1 MFKSRSCPTYS
12 IYVKYT
18 IMINLTPFEEIISS
32 LKDSG
37 NYRVFNDILRER
49 GEFPKS
55 IWYGPYNIKNIVNW
69 CSNDYLGMG
78 QHKVVIDAMHTA
90 LDQTGSGS
98 GGTRNISGTSHYHV
112 ALEHELAG
120 LHSKPGGLLFTSAY
134 VANEWTLI
142 ALSKIIPDIVF
153 LSDSNNHA
161 SIIAGIKNSGA
172 DKVIW
177 QHNDM
182 SDLEEKLR
190 EHRSQGRTLCI
201 VFESV
206 YSMDGDHSP
215 ISSVCDLAEQY
226 GAMTYIDEVH
236 AVGLYG
242 ETGAGYCEAV
252 KEDRV
257 DIINGTLG
265 KAFGVQGGYI
275 VGDKVV
281 IDAIRSVASGFI
293 FTTSMSPVIC
303 AGALAS
309 IKYLKDHNE
318 LRDQHQERAKKLKSM
333 LADVN
338 IEVLPEATTHIV
350 PVMIRDPKKC
360 KQMSDM
366 LLDDYNIYIQ
376 PINYPT
382 VARGTE
388 RLRIAPTPLHTDAMM
403 HDLVEALRKTFK
415 RINEGCK

>member
-1 MFKSRSCPTYS
+1 MLNSS
-12 IYVKYT
+12 
-18 IMINLTPFEEIISS
+18 MIDKMPFQTVIDNLKQE
-32 LKDSG
+32 G

-49 GEFPKS
+49 GDFPRS
-55 IWYGPYNIKNIVNW
+55 IWYGPYAIKNIVNW

-78 QHKVVIDAMHTA
+78 QNKIVIDAMHTA

-98 GGTRNISGTSHYHV
+98 GGTRNIGGTSHYHV
-112 ALEHELAG
+112 ALEGELAS
-120 LHSKPGGLLFTSAY
+120 LHSKGGALLYSSAY

-142 ALSKIIPDIVF
+142 ALSRIIPDIVF
-153 LSDSNNHA
+153 LSDSKNHA
-161 SIIAGIKNSGA
+161 SLIQGIRHSGA
-172 DKVIW
+172 DKIIW

-190 EHRSQGRTLCI
+190 QVSARGQTPCI

-206 YSMDGDHSP
+206 YSMDGDVSP
-215 ISSVCDLAEQY
+215 ISRVCDLAEAY
-226 GAMTYIDEVH
+226 GAITYIDEVH

-242 ETGAGYCEAV
+242 NTGAGYCELLGL
-252 KEDRV
+252 EDRI

-265 KAFGVQGGYI
+265 KAYGVQGGYI
-275 VGDKVV
+275 AADRTV
-281 IDAIRSVASGFI
+281 IDAVRSVASGFI
-293 FTTSMSPVIC
+293 FTTSTSPVLC

-318 LRDQHQERAKKLKSM
+318 LRVAHQERAATLTRM
-333 LADVN
+333 LATAGL
-338 IEVLPEATTHIV
+338 EVHESACTHIV
-350 PVMIRDPKKC
+350 PVMVRDAVVC

-366 LLDDYNIYIQ
+366 LLNDYGIYIQ

-382 VARGTE
+382 VAQGEE

-403 HDLVEALRKTFK
+403 SDLVEALRKTFK
-415 RINEGCK
+415 RCKEGK

>member
-1 MFKSRSCPTYS
+1 MLNT
-12 IYVKYT
+12 VT
-18 IMINLTPFEEIISS
+18 MINLKPFQDIIST
-32 LKDSG
+32 LVQEG
-37 NYRVFNDILRER
+37 NYRVFNDIVRQR

-112 ALEHELAG
+112 ALESELAK

-142 ALSKIIPDIVF
+142 ALSKIIPNIVF
-153 LSDSNNHA
+153 LSDSKNHA
-161 SIIAGIKNSGA
+161 SLIEGIRHSGA
-172 DKVIW
+172 DKKIW

-190 EHRSQGRTLCI
+190 ENRDQNRTSCI

-206 YSMDGDHSP
+206 YSMDGDISP
-215 ISSVCDLAEQY
+215 ISSVCDLAEKY
-226 GAMTYIDEVH
+226 DAMTYIDEVH

-242 ETGAGYCEAV
+242 KTGAGYLETLG
-252 KEDRV
+252 ETRV

-275 VGDKVV
+275 TGDTVV

-309 IKYLKDHNE
+309 IKYLSDHGE
-318 LRDQHQERAKKLKSM
+318 LRDQQQLQVKKLKYK
-333 LADVN
+333 LKRVG
-338 IEVLPEATTHIV
+338 IEVLEDACTHII
-350 PVMIRDPKKC
+350 PVMVRDSKRC
-360 KQMSDM
+360 KAMSDE
-366 LLDDYNIYIQ
+366 LLSEHGIYIQ

-382 VARGTE
+382 VPKGTE
-388 RLRIAPTPLHTDAMM
+388 RLRIAPTPFHTDAMISE
-403 HDLVEALRKTFK
+403 LVLALVDVFK
-415 RINEGCK
+415 KYPI

>member
-1 MFKSRSCPTYS
+1 
-12 IYVKYT
+12 
-18 IMINLTPFEEIISS
+18 MIDLTPFEKTIQE
-32 LKDSG
+32 LKADG
-37 NYRVFNDILRER
+37 RYRVFNDIIRER
-49 GEFPKS
+49 GDFPVA
-55 IWYGPYNIKNIVNW
+55 IWYGPYNIKNITNW

-98 GGTRNISGTSHYHV
+98 GGTRNIGGTSHYHV
-112 ALEHELAG
+112 ALENELAR
-120 LHSKPGGLLFTSAY
+120 LHSRGASLLYTSAY

-142 ALSKIIPDIVF
+142 ALSKIITNICF
-153 LSDSNNHA
+153 LSDSKNHA
-161 SIIAGIKNSGA
+161 SLIQGILHSKA
-172 DKVIW
+172 EKRIW
-177 QHNDM
+177 THNDM
-182 SDLEEKLR
+182 GDLEKKLQ
-190 EHRSQGRTLCI
+190 EVTALGLIPCI

-206 YSMDGDHSP
+206 YSMDGDVSP
-215 ISSVCDLAEQY
+215 ISSVCDLAEEY

-242 ETGAGYCEAV
+242 DTGAGYCERMG
-252 KEDRV
+252 ETRV

-275 VGDKVV
+275 AGDEVV

-293 FTTSMSPVIC
+293 FTTSSSPVIC
-303 AGALAS
+303 SGALAS

-318 LRDQHQERAKKLKSM
+318 LRVQHQQKAKTLKKM
-333 LADVN
+333 LKEVN
-338 IEVLPEATTHIV
+338 IEVLADACTHIV
-350 PVMIRDPKKC
+350 PVMVRDAKLCKK
-360 KQMSDM
+360 MSDM

-382 VARGTE
+382 VAVGAE

-403 HDLVEALRKTFK
+403 YDLVESLRKTFK
-415 RINEGCK
+415 RCKGIQQKQKEEL